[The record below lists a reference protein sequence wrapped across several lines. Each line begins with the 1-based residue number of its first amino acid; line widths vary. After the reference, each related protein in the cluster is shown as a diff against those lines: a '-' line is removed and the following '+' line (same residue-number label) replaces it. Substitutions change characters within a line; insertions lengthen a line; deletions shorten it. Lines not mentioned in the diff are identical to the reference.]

1 MTRNTTFFNYCVRET
16 KKTVLNKGGYVCVLF
31 MDVSK
36 DFDTIIHDFLLAKL
50 RAYSF
55 SNALNLMEKNW
66 KQKTQIDN
74 NFGLEKKVTL
84 NSIIKGLILSIVIIA
99 FIIM

>member
-1 MTRNTTFFNYCVRET
+1 
-16 KKTVLNKGGYVCVLF
+16 

-36 DFDTIIHDFLLAKL
+36 DFDTINHDLLLAKL
-50 RAYSF
+50 RAYGF
-55 SNALNLMEKNW
+55 SNVLNLMEKNW

-84 NSIIKGLILSIVIIA
+84 SSTHGPFLLNFFIKGLILFIVIIA
-99 FIIM
+99 FIVM